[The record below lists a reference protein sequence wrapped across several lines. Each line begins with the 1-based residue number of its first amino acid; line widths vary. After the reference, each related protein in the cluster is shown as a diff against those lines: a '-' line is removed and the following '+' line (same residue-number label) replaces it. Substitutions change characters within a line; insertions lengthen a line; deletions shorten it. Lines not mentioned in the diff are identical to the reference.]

1 MAVSLEWLLA
11 QREFDLRLVAGQA
24 SGEQLSWAH
33 AIDAVDPTPWL
44 TGGELILTTGLRLSP
59 AAGEQRAYVERLA
72 DAGIAALGFGVGV
85 RFDEIPEPI
94 LTACAERSLPLIE
107 VPLATPF
114 IAITQTVARR
124 FAERQVE
131 DVQRALTYQRNIT
144 RSAVRGGLGAA
155 VVLLARELGCDAVV
169 LDEYGVVMAAS
180 TRRSELLDRINQEY
194 RRLSS
199 AARPGT
205 VGIMTEQGTLEMQM
219 LQGRSGVCG
228 WLAVRHPTPLS
239 PTDRLLLNQAAGLI
253 TLQLDWPAEL
263 IEAYHALGGTLL
275 ALLLDSDTAPGLD
288 RHLHHFGFEARDSVV
303 LAVATSAR
311 RHARLLDVVSAHLES
326 TKRPHVVSRVDAG
339 VAMMLLERDAA
350 RLVESLEV
358 AVDEAGVTGVVIG
371 LSGTLAQADVS
382 SGLQPAELAAAA
394 ARRERRRVGW
404 FNELTL
410 GAVLADET
418 VRTRVWG
425 LAAPSIE
432 ALTADT
438 SPRGTE
444 LLASLEAFLH
454 HNGSFESAA
463 RALEVHRHTL
473 RTRIDRVEELTGLS
487 LDVAENRV
495 LLLLALLSRPARSNR
510 TGKSGRGTAGRA
522 RASR

>member
-1 MAVSLEWLLA
+1 MAVTLEWLLA
-11 QREFDLRLVAGQA
+11 QREFDLRLVAGRA
-24 SGEQLSWAH
+24 SGEPLSWAH

-44 TGGELILTTGLRLSP
+44 TGGELILTTGLRLSRSAP
-59 AAGEQRAYVERLA
+59 EQRAYVERLA
-72 DAGIAALGFGVGV
+72 DVGIAALGFGVGV

-94 LTACAERSLPLIE
+94 LEACVERGLPLIE
-107 VPLATPF
+107 VPLPTPF

-124 FAERQVE
+124 FSERQVE
-131 DVQRALTYQRNIT
+131 DLQRALTYQRNIT

-155 VVLLARELGCDAVV
+155 VVLLGRELGCDAVV

-180 TRRSELLDRINQEY
+180 TRKSELLERINQEY
-194 RRLSS
+194 RRLSADS
-199 AARPGT
+199 RPGT

-228 WLAVRHPTPLS
+228 WLAVRHPTPIS

-275 ALLLDSDTAPGLD
+275 ALLLDSGTAPGLD

-303 LAVATSAR
+303 LAVATSPR
-311 RHARLLDVVSAHLES
+311 RRARLLEVISSHLES
-326 TKRPHVVSRVDAG
+326 TKRPHVVSRVDSG
-339 VAMMLLERDAA
+339 IAMMLLERDAA
-350 RLVESLEV
+350 QLVTTVEE
-358 AVDEAGVTGVVIG
+358 AVDEAGLDGVVIG
-371 LSGTLAQADVS
+371 ISGALPQSAVA

-404 FNELTL
+404 FNRLTL

-418 VRTRVWG
+418 VRTRVWA
-425 LAAPSIE
+425 LAEPSIE
-432 ALTADT
+432 ALLADT

-454 HNGSFESAA
+454 HNGSWEAAA

-473 RTRIDRVEELTGLS
+473 RSRIDRVEELTGLS

-495 LLLLALLSRPARSNR
+495 LLLLALMSRPAKRSPR
-510 TGKSGRGTAGRA
+510 SARGPAGPA